1 MTAGDSQVGG
11 AGQRQTPGLS
21 IESQERQ
28 LSPRK
33 PLNYT
38 VRGAAGDS
46 QEGEAEQGQMTTQFA
61 IMREIEESIGLR
73 PLVSPHD
80 RSLKLAKQSPGSP
93 EKKRV
98 LGVVRLK
105 ADTESSSKTTA
116 PAPNLRDG
124 VYSHETRESSSK
136 ATGQVLNVRDVVHSQ
151 AYTSKYQL
159 PSRPIASGHEA
170 IESPRVLPR
179 LPGPAHDLQKHAS
192 LHEAKHADP
201 GSAAQVERARTSHA
215 SPDLFQ
221 RSPPF
226 LHEDSLQTMKVQSEP
241 VTSTGLERVWTTSP
255 DNTQHSPKIVRVRT
269 YSPATVQRHP
279 APAHQVKVNPNPNEF
294 KTSSPVDIPT
304 SSSNTLPTPAQHS
317 HGSIAMPSLQANKA
331 TTQHP
336 DQDSATRNLSRSERY
351 AKNLQA
357 EIERQ
362 VREGAKQKKSL
373 SEQRQQE
380 TEILA
385 SLNVLVAEEHRTA
398 VSVPEEKQK
407 QRDMQMLDS
416 ESKHEQLGKHVE
428 SVLEQMQSISSM
440 AEQINR
446 KIKTEEELDDE
457 IIAKIK
463 TEEELDD
470 EIIAA
475 ARADLERL
483 KAEDSDEEY
492 LVRMSGLDCMRC
504 CHAILMTLP

>member
-1 MTAGDSQVGG
+1 MFHISYGTC
-11 AGQRQTPGLS
+11 
-21 IESQERQ
+21 
-28 LSPRK
+28 
-33 PLNYT
+33 
-38 VRGAAGDS
+38 
-46 QEGEAEQGQMTTQFA
+46 M
-61 IMREIEESIGLR
+61 
-73 PLVSPHD
+73 
-80 RSLKLAKQSPGSP
+80 
-93 EKKRV
+93 
-98 LGVVRLK
+98 GVCL
-105 ADTESSSKTTA
+105 
-116 PAPNLRDG
+116 
-124 VYSHETRESSSK
+124 
-136 ATGQVLNVRDVVHSQ
+136 
-151 AYTSKYQL
+151 
-159 PSRPIASGHEA
+159 
-170 IESPRVLPR
+170 
-179 LPGPAHDLQKHAS
+179 
-192 LHEAKHADP
+192 
-201 GSAAQVERARTSHA
+201 
-215 SPDLFQ
+215 
-221 RSPPF
+221 
-226 LHEDSLQTMKVQSEP
+226 
-241 VTSTGLERVWTTSP
+241 
-255 DNTQHSPKIVRVRT
+255 
-269 YSPATVQRHP
+269 
-279 APAHQVKVNPNPNEF
+279 
-294 KTSSPVDIPT
+294 
-304 SSSNTLPTPAQHS
+304 PAQHS

-457 IIAKIK
+457 IIA
-463 TEEELDD
+463 
-470 EIIAA
+470 A